1 MYKIAICDDIND
13 HLKTAEKMVTDFMN
27 DIREKYKIQ
36 LFDHAELLLSEIEKD
51 NYQPD
56 IAVLDIEMNGEDG
69 ISLAKKINRSVPQCR
84 IIFLTSYINYA
95 PDVYETDHVWFV
107 VKKQAGTH
115 FVPAMKKA
123 ISSIDKGETTVPAIV
138 IKDRNIHNA
147 VHIDRILYISKIGR
161 KSYIKCSDGEYFDT
175 RRPDLLIPD
184 HLRNQFIHCHQGY
197 WINKKKIK
205 ELNHEEF
212 ILIDDMKI
220 PISRTFR
227 EQARKEFFSMYRN

>member
-1 MYKIAICDDIND
+1 MYKIAICDDISD

-27 DIREKYKIQ
+27 DIGEKFKIQ
-36 LFDHAELLLSEIEKD
+36 LFNHAELLLSEIEKD
-51 NYQPD
+51 SYQPD

-69 ISLAKKINRSVPQCR
+69 ICLAKKINRSIPQCR

-115 FVPAMKKA
+115 FAPAMKKA

-138 IKDRNIHNA
+138 IKNRNAYIA

-161 KSYIKCSDGEYFDT
+161 KSYIKCSDGEYYDT
-175 RRPDLLIPD
+175 RRPDLLIRD

-197 WINKKKIK
+197 WVNKNMIK

-212 ILIDDMKI
+212 ILNDDKKI

-227 EQARKEFFSMYRN
+227 EQARKEFFSMYRD